1 MVRRA
6 HVLGELEQ
14 LVLLAVARL
23 GDDAYAVAVRDE
35 VEREAGVNLS
45 RGTIYVTLDRLEQ
58 KDLLSS
64 RFSEPTA
71 ERGGKARRC
80 FRLKPAAV
88 QALRDSQ
95 RALDRLW
102 AGVSFAPE
110 RKG

>member
-1 MVRRA
+1 MVRRPDI
-6 HVLGELEQ
+6 LGELEQ

-23 GDDAYAVAVRDE
+23 DDEAYAVAVRDE
-35 VEREAGVNLS
+35 VDREAGVSLS
-45 RGTIYVTLDRLEQ
+45 RGAIYVTLDRLEA
-58 KDLLSS
+58 KGYLSS

-95 RALDRLW
+95 RALDRMW
-102 AGVSFAPE
+102 AGVSFAAE